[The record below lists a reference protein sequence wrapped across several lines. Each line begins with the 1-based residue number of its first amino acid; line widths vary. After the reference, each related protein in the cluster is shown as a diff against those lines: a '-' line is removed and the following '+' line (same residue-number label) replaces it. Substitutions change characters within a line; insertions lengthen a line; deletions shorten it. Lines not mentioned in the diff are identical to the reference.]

1 MANDKI
7 ETKIIQGKAHWCKLL
22 GKPRP
27 SYDGKKNEWTVDIEL
42 DRDGLKA
49 LKEFGIDIF
58 YVKKGKPNKDG
69 SPNATTGKPMLKLT
83 RNALRSDGSAANPV
97 VLRDEHGEPW
107 DSSKLIGNG
116 TTVNLKLMKFEVKL
130 PNQPA
135 RLKPYLLEM
144 QIWDLVPY
152 EGSAAGGGG
161 GFPTKEGKKATNEA
175 DWDFNAA
182 APKANHQQ
190 DPDDFSDEIPF

>member
-1 MANDKI
+1 MAKDKI
-7 ETKIIQGKAHWCKLL
+7 ETKIIQAKAHWCKLL
-22 GKPRP
+22 GKARP

-49 LKEFGIDIF
+49 LQEFGIDRF

-69 SPNATTGKPMLKLT
+69 TPNATTGKPMLKLT

-97 VLRDEHGEPW
+97 VLRDEHGDPW

-116 TTVNLKLMKFEVKL
+116 TTVNIKIMKFDVKL
-130 PNQPA
+130 PNQPT
-135 RLKPYLLEM
+135 RVKPYLLEM

-152 EGSAAGGGG
+152 EGTGGDG
-161 GFPTKEGKKATNEA
+161 GFPTKGEKKTTNES

-182 APKANHQQ
+182 DTKTNHQH
-190 DPDDFSDEIPF
+190 DVDFDDEIPF